1 MEDVIND
8 DDLIPGYYWVKY
20 NFQWEIGEYC
30 SGHVWKLTGVKA
42 IFYTNEFNEIDKQLL
57 VRGQIIMDES
67 KAREILDK
75 CRDRSLGPYFSLD
88 IDSGGEI
95 CLDGYFTIDELEAI
109 AWWMRNKGEK

>member
-67 KAREILDK
+67 KAREILGVYVIDDK
-75 CRDRSLGPYFSLD
+75 FIYAWDAVASFSA
-88 IDSGGEI
+88 
-95 CLDGYFTIDELEAI
+95 DELEAI
-109 AWWMRNKGEK
+109 AWWMRNKGEE